1 MHVLNPCWAIWER
14 SSARGFWEARGQP
27 SRAKSLS
34 SFPPSLSP
42 QLLNQRRE
50 ESQIP
55 PRAWSSFHPAKPD
68 RLSVPACSLT
78 LTRTH
83 TEHSSWEPRER
94 AAGCAPKKL
103 QSSLLFLRRS
113 ADGMSSRYLLAP
125 LCPHTAFTCCL
136 FLSCSHMDAW
146 RWDMSV
152 SFSSLI
158 HCLISEEM
166 HFSCCYLLNNFK
178 AYSISSGRLIP
189 AEKKSYC
196 GDSWNMSMTDITRLV
211 YMKCTPA
218 VKKASFF
225 F

>member
-1 MHVLNPCWAIWER
+1 MFSTHAER
-14 SSARGFWEARGQP
+14 SGNEVVPEDSGRLGVSPRGPKVCQFP
-27 SRAKSLS
+27 S
-34 SFPPSLSP
+34 PSLSP

-113 ADGMSSRYLLAP
+113 ADGMSSRYLLI
-125 LCPHTAFTCCL
+125 LLFPHTAFTCCL
-136 FLSCSHMDAW
+136 FLSCSHMDA
-146 RWDMSV
+146 R
-152 SFSSLI
+152 
-158 HCLISEEM
+158 
-166 HFSCCYLLNNFK
+166 
-178 AYSISSGRLIP
+178 R
-189 AEKKSYC
+189 
-196 GDSWNMSMTDITRLV
+196 
-211 YMKCTPA
+211 
-218 VKKASFF
+218 
-225 F
+225 

>member
-1 MHVLNPCWAIWER
+1 M
-14 SSARGFWEARGQP
+14 
-27 SRAKSLS
+27 
-34 SFPPSLSP
+34 
-42 QLLNQRRE
+42 
-50 ESQIP
+50 
-55 PRAWSSFHPAKPD
+55 
-68 RLSVPACSLT
+68 PACSLT

-83 TEHSSWEPRER
+83 TEHSSWEPCER

-125 LCPHTAFTCCL
+125 LFPHTAFTCCL

-178 AYSISSGRLIP
+178 AYSISSRRLIP
-189 AEKKSYC
+189 AEKKATAVTAEIWVWLTSL
-196 GDSWNMSMTDITRLV
+196 DWFIWNAHQLWKKSRFFKIYIFFPWAHCWFKMIFSRLFGWRNKV
-211 YMKCTPA
+211 WILRS
-218 VKKASFF
+218 KKKKNLIKICLS
-225 F
+225 